1 MRHRHGYGS
10 GKTADK
16 RVEETLQFIQQVWD
30 VEGIKIDI
38 KPQDGCVEH
47 LVRAYDYDRL
57 PDEATVDDLKDR
69 INECINKPF
78 ITYMNF

>member
-1 MRHRHGYGS
+1 MNDLV
-10 GKTADK
+10 TID
-16 RVEETLQFIQQVWD
+16 TFIQQVWD